1 MVMTFISAAQITIT
15 DNDMPIVND
24 IYKINITSDLQGN
37 DPALTGT
44 NYLWDYSQLTTETQ
58 RADTLVVVSSLPII
72 FQYFFNNSFM
82 FPNHKADY
90 GVKGQNM
97 NIQTVAIT
105 DVYNFYKKSPTQ
117 YANVGFAA
125 NINNIPTPTRRTPV
139 DVEYVFP
146 LNYNDNNISNSE
158 FLISIPTYG
167 DYGQSQERIDTVDGW
182 GSIIT
187 PAGTTECLRIKSI
200 LNIVDT
206 VYIASLNIGF
216 SIPRPQQIEYKW
228 LAKKTGVPFLKI
240 TSNLGTY
247 QVEHQDSLRYVK
259 PETPFKFKLFPNPAN
274 ELITLEFHTSTS
286 RNVDIIF
293 YDING
298 KKAKNAYSGKSVKGN
313 NTITLPFSELKL
325 SKGIYFVNVLIEG
338 MMDKTEKMIIIE

>member
-1 MVMTFISAAQITIT
+1 MTITGNAQITIT

-44 NYLWDYSQLTTETQ
+44 NYLWDYSQLQAETQ

-72 FQYFFNNSFM
+72 FQYFFNNSFI

-90 GVKGQNM
+90 GVKGQNI
-97 NIQTVAIT
+97 NIQIVAIT
-105 DVYNFYKKSPTQ
+105 DVYNFYKNSPTQ
-117 YANVGFAA
+117 YDNVGFAA
-125 NINNIPTPTRRTPV
+125 NINNIPTPTRRSPV
-139 DVEYVFP
+139 DVEYIFP

-206 VYIASLNIGF
+206 FYIASWNIGF
-216 SIPRPQQIEYKW
+216 SVPRPPQIEYKW
-228 LAKKTGVPFLKI
+228 LAEKSGVPFLKI
-240 TSNLGTY
+240 TNTLGIY
-247 QVEHQDSLRYVK
+247 QVEYQDSLRYIR
-259 PETPFKFKLFPNPAN
+259 PEIHFNFKLFPNPSH
-274 ELITLEFHTSTS
+274 ELITLEFYTSIS
-286 RNVDIIF
+286 RNVDIVF
-293 YDING
+293 YDVNG
-298 KKAKNAYSGKSVKGN
+298 KKAKHAYSGKSVKGN
-313 NTITLPFSELKL
+313 NTIPLPFSELKL

-338 MMDKTEKMIIIE
+338 MLDKTQKMIIIE

>member
-1 MVMTFISAAQITIT
+1 MTFIGAAQITIT
-15 DNDMPIVND
+15 DNDMPLVND

-37 DPALTGT
+37 DPTLTGT

-58 RADTLVVVSSLPII
+58 RIDTLVVVSSLPIV

-97 NIQTVAIT
+97 NIQTVTIT

-125 NINNIPTPTRRTPV
+125 NINNIPTPTRRSPV

-167 DYGQSQERIDTVDGW
+167 DYGQLQERIDTVDGW

-206 VYIASLNIGF
+206 FYITSLSIGF
-216 SIPRPQQIEYKW
+216 SVPRPQQIEYKW
-228 LAKKTGVPFLKI
+228 LAEKTGVPFLKI
-240 TSNLGTY
+240 TSNLGIY
-247 QVEHQDSLRYVK
+247 QAEHQDSLRYIK
-259 PETPFKFKLFPNPAN
+259 PEIPFKFKLFPNPAN
-274 ELITLEFHTSTS
+274 ELITLEFHTSKS
-286 RNVDIIF
+286 SNVDIIF

-298 KKAKNAYSGKSVKGN
+298 KKAKHAYSGKSVKGN

-325 SKGIYFVNVLIEG
+325 SKGIYFINVLIEG
-338 MMDKTEKMIIIE
+338 MIDKTEKMIIIE